1 MIMSIP
7 YRFQY
12 QTDFRAGGLIYG
24 TAAIVCIAV
33 VKPTVLICCSAWMPK
48 VGINPRR
55 FELARFYKLHALR
68 DCCEPIS
75 MIIPRKVR
83 SQCSRYDTETASC
96 LIDWLSVNEWINEG
110 IN

>member
-1 MIMSIP
+1 
-7 YRFQY
+7 
-12 QTDFRAGGLIYG
+12 
-24 TAAIVCIAV
+24 
-33 VKPTVLICCSAWMPK
+33 MPK

-83 SQCSRYDTETASC
+83 SQCTRYDTETATC
-96 LIDWLSVNEWINEG
+96 LG
-110 IN
+110 IPAAGYERNLLIFNHFTCRP